1 MRNIEIAIETWT
13 GTQSQM
19 LAIVCAAS
27 AWASGPVGC
36 RILPTAPAIEPT
48 SPTSPASAASAAS
61 APMRIY
67 RALSFHR
74 IA

>member
-13 GTQSQM
+13 GTQSEM

-48 SPTSPASAASAAS
+48 SPAS